1 MMNIYEGGNVFKDK
15 LGVPLTRRIKQNEI
29 PTTINWLEQVT
40 GLDLHGEDDPNTGYP
55 VKWLGS
61 TGKKPDSGDLD
72 LAVALTDTTKPQLK
86 ARLDQFVS
94 AQGQDPRDFV
104 RLTGEAVHFKT
115 PINGSANNGFVQT
128 DFMFTPNVDWGAFFL
143 SGGLNSAYKGMYRNV
158 LLSSVGKAMGLKVS
172 AKGVTS
178 RTTDNVITMD
188 PDRAAEMLLGRGNT
202 RKNLQNVESIYQA
215 LANNPDKEALVADFR
230 QYLERD
236 NLQEPQS
243 AVAENDVGFLAR
255 LRDRIVNQGY
265 VALVENNMVAEA
277 AEPGVGG
284 RAKGIEHLEDLV
296 FRRGAQG
303 IKDAIAIVKQA
314 AEQPGTVT
322 AKWDGKPA
330 VIFGRKPATGEFV
343 LTDGSGFEAKGYD
356 GLATSPRMMA
366 DIQSKRSGDR
376 TELIQTY
383 ATLFPLLEAALPKN
397 FRGYVNGDLLYM
409 QQPPVVAG
417 NYVFKPNTIEY
428 RIPVKSSMGQR
439 IANSDIG
446 IAVHSMYADQGDQR
460 QPLKGVTFNEVP
472 GLLLE
477 RPATPKTL
485 EPDLAIVKQLNQIVR
500 TQGANMQTLFNP
512 VELRAQ
518 QVTDLFKLA
527 VDFVNTKVGA
537 PLEPANQLVVE
548 FGEWLQTRVTPRKF
562 ANIVEYLNSPS
573 SNTEALGAAFLAF
586 ELLHALKMQL
596 KGQADVANPG
606 GEGWVMATP
615 AGYSKLVSRFD
626 PSAFAAVN
634 RAQNNPK

>member
-1 MMNIYEGGNVFKDK
+1 MNIYEGGNVFKDK
-15 LGVPLTRRIKQNEI
+15 MGVPLTRRIKQNEI

-72 LAVALTDTTKPQLK
+72 LAVALTDTTKPELK

-158 LLSSVGKAMGLKVS
+158 LLSSIGKAMGFKVS

-188 PDRAAEMLLGRGNT
+188 PDQAAEMLLGRGNT

-215 LANNPDKEALVADFR
+215 LANNPDKETLVADFR
-230 QYLERD
+230 KYLERD
-236 NLQEPQS
+236 GLQEPQS

-277 AEPGVGG
+277 AEAGVGG

-303 IKDAIAIVKQA
+303 IKDALAIVKQA
-314 AEQPGTVT
+314 AESPATTTT

-330 VIFGRKPATGEFV
+330 VIFGRKPSTGEFV

-376 TELIQTY
+376 TELIQLY
-383 ATLFPLLEAALPKN
+383 STLFPILEAALPPN
-397 FRGYVNGDLLYM
+397 FRGYVKGDLLYM

-439 IANSDIG
+439 IANSNIG
-446 IAVHSMYADQGDQR
+446 IAIHSMYADAGEPR
-460 QPLKGVTFNEVP
+460 QPLSGVRFNDVP
-472 GLLLE
+472 GLMLE

-485 EPDLAIVKQLNQIVR
+485 EPDSAIVKQLNQIVR

>member
-1 MMNIYEGGNVFKDK
+1 MNIYEGGNVFKDK
-15 LGVPLTRRIKQNEI
+15 MGVPLTRRIKQNEI

-72 LAVALTDTTKPQLK
+72 LAVALTDTTKPELK

-158 LLSSVGKAMGLKVS
+158 LLSSIGKAMGFKVS

-188 PDRAAEMLLGRGNT
+188 PDQAAEMLLGRGNT

-215 LANNPDKEALVADFR
+215 LANNPDKETLVADFR
-230 QYLERD
+230 KYLERD
-236 NLQEPQS
+236 GMQEPQS

-277 AEPGVGG
+277 AEAGVGG

-303 IKDAIAIVKQA
+303 IKDALAIVKQA
-314 AEQPGTVT
+314 AEQPSTVT

-330 VIFGRKPATGEFV
+330 VIFGRKPSTGEFV

-376 TELIQTY
+376 TELVQLY
-383 ATLFPLLEAALPKN
+383 ATLFPVLEAALPPN
-397 FRGYVNGDLLYM
+397 FRGYVKGDLLYM

-439 IANSDIG
+439 IANSNIG
-446 IAVHSMYADQGDQR
+446 IAIHSMYADAGEPR
-460 QPLKGVTFNEVP
+460 QPLSGVRFNDVP
-472 GLLLE
+472 GLMLE

-606 GEGWVMATP
+606 GEGWVIATP

>member
-1 MMNIYEGGNVFKDK
+1 MNIYEGGNVFKDK
-15 LGVPLTRRIKQNEI
+15 MGVPLTRRIKQNEI

-40 GLDLHGEDDPNTGYP
+40 GLDLHGKDDPNTGYP

-72 LAVALTDTTKPQLK
+72 LAVALTDTTKPELK

-158 LLSSVGKAMGLKVS
+158 LLSSIGKAMGFKVS

-188 PDRAAEMLLGRGNT
+188 PDQAAEMLLGRGNT

-215 LANNPDKEALVADFR
+215 LDNNPDKETLVADFR
-230 QYLERD
+230 KYLERD
-236 NLQEPQS
+236 GLQEPQS

-277 AEPGVGG
+277 AEAGVGG

-296 FRRGAQG
+296 FRRGTQG
-303 IKDAIAIVKQA
+303 IKDALAIVKQA
-314 AEQPGTVT
+314 AESPATTTT

-330 VIFGRKPATGEFV
+330 VIFGRKPSTGEFV

-376 TELIQTY
+376 TELIQLY
-383 ATLFPLLEAALPKN
+383 STLFPVLEAALPPN
-397 FRGYVNGDLLYM
+397 FRGYVKGDLLYM

-439 IANSDIG
+439 IANSNIG
-446 IAVHSMYADQGDQR
+446 IAIHSMYADAGEPR
-460 QPLKGVTFNEVP
+460 QPLSGVRFNDVP
-472 GLLLE
+472 GLMLE

-485 EPDLAIVKQLNQIVR
+485 EPDSAIVKQLNQIVR

-606 GEGWVMATP
+606 GEGWVIATP

-626 PSAFAAVN
+626 PSAFAAAN

>member
-1 MMNIYEGGNVFKDK
+1 M
-15 LGVPLTRRIKQNEI
+15 GVPLTRRIKQNEI

-72 LAVALTDTTKPQLK
+72 LAVALTDTTKPELK

-158 LLSSVGKAMGLKVS
+158 LLSSIGKAMGFKVS

-215 LANNPDKEALVADFR
+215 LANNPDKETLVADFR
-230 QYLERD
+230 KYLERD

-277 AEPGVGG
+277 AEAGVGG

-303 IKDAIAIVKQA
+303 IKDALAIVKQA
-314 AEQPGTVT
+314 AEQPSTVT

-330 VIFGRKPATGEFV
+330 VIFGRKPDTGEFV

-376 TELIQTY
+376 TELIQLY
-383 ATLFPLLEAALPKN
+383 ATLFPILEAALPPN
-397 FRGYVNGDLLYM
+397 FRGYVKGDLLYM

-439 IANSDIG
+439 IANSEIG
-446 IAVHSMYADQGDQR
+446 IAIHSMYADAGEPR
-460 QPLKGVTFNEVP
+460 QPLSGVRFNEVP
-472 GLLLE
+472 GLMLE

-485 EPDLAIVKQLNQIVR
+485 EPDSAIVKQLNQIVR